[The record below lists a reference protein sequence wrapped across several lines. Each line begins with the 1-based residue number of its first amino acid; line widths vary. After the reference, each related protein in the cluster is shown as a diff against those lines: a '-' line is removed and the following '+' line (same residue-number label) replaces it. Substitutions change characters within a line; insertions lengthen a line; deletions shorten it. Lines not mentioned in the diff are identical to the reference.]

1 MAGSCRFQPYL
12 SPDVRQRYEKE
23 TSRRCCFMGIVYD
36 SIDDCHDYAQQ
47 PLDEVAQWFI
57 SDHLRIIFHHYL
69 TWCNM
74 YLSVSFIRSTSSSM
88 ERNRDC
94 SGVTVSNLRTD
105 MDWIPRFRLTG
116 PDCRTRRGTQRG
128 FTRRRS
134 NARLRL
140 DSFLKFD

>member
-1 MAGSCRFQPYL
+1 MSVPLRSTLIPVL
-12 SPDVRQRYEKE
+12 DVRQGDEKE
-23 TSRRCCFMGIVYD
+23 ESRRCCFMGIVYD

-47 PLDEVAQWFI
+47 PFNEVAPRFI
-57 SDHLRIIFHHYL
+57 PDHLRIIFRLYL
-69 TWCNM
+69 TWYNKH
-74 YLSVSFIRSTSSSM
+74 LSGSFIRKTSSSM
-88 ERNRDC
+88 ESNRDC

-128 FTRRRS
+128 FTRRRP

-140 DSFLKFD
+140 YSFLKFD